1 MTFVNSLK
9 ELDETEPKLEEKT
22 AFLAV
27 DWGSSW

>member
-9 ELDETEPKLEEKT
+9 ELDETELEEKA

-27 DWGSSW
+27 DRGSGW